1 MATKP
6 SKFQSIFQ
14 TDEESVEEAVVEEAP
29 LQSIAPVTEP
39 ETTPEPLTV
48 PEEIVP
54 EQESVPN
61 RRTGRPATGKKSD
74 PNYRQVTAYVRKE
87 LYRNVTDT
95 LYDESRGRD
104 DTKRKEFSELVD
116 ELLEQ
121 WWRERNH
128 QVT

>member
-1 MATKP
+1 MATKR
-6 SKFQSIFQ
+6 SKFESIFQ
-14 TDEESVEEAVVEEAP
+14 ADEELTSEETTALVVAPVVEEQSAP
-29 LQSIAPVTEP
+29 TPLPLPAPDVSEP
-39 ETTPEPLTV
+39 ESDAP
-48 PEEIVP
+48 
-54 EQESVPN
+54 

-74 PNYRQVTAYVRKE
+74 PNYRQVTAYVRKD

-95 LYDESRGRD
+95 LYDESRGR

-128 QVT
+128 QAI